1 MDFIMDL
8 PPSNSFD
15 FILVVVVVVVDCF
28 AKINHLIP
36 CNKSIIDEKITKLF
50 LNHAF
55 HYHGLIENI
64 ISDRGA

>member
-15 FILVVVVVVVDCF
+15 SILVVVVVVDCF
-28 AKINHLIP
+28 AKITHLIP

-50 LNHAF
+50 LDHVF
-55 HYHGLIENI
+55 HYHEHIENI
-64 ISDRGA
+64 VYDCGA